1 LCAWV
6 GDVLRVVIEQKG
18 VWALKSWRAGSC
30 GVGLEIRLGEGDGE
44 GGVGGEI
51 ERGITLSPVPR

>member
-1 LCAWV
+1 
-6 GDVLRVVIEQKG
+6 LRVVIEQKG